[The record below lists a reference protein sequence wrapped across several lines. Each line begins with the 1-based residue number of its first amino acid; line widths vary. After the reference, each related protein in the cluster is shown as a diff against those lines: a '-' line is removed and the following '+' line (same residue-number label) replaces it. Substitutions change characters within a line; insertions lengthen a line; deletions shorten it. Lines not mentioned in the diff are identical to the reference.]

1 MIDSKY
7 KIRFSFSL
15 HSRRFYVA
23 VIDARGNEIM
33 RACDRRQRFAVLVED
48 SLCKIL
54 YHAERWT
61 WAWRGFRAQY
71 FVFNDTVSNT
81 NGEFAM
87 IPERTVQT
95 ISILLTVFTITW
107 AAQMNRVENNKFLQ
121 MCCVF
126 VLKLKLQRVNVILQS

>member
-1 MIDSKY
+1 M
-7 KIRFSFSL
+7 
-15 HSRRFYVA
+15 A
-23 VIDARGNEIM
+23 VIDGRGNEIM

-71 FVFNDTVSNT
+71 FAFNDTVSNA

-87 IPERTVQT
+87 IPDRTVQT
-95 ISILLTVFTITW
+95 VSILLTVFAITW
-107 AAQMNRVENNKFLQ
+107 TAQMNRVKDNTFLQ

-126 VLKLKLQRVNVILQS
+126 VVKLKLQRVNVILQS

>member
-1 MIDSKY
+1 MISY
-7 KIRFSFSL
+7 TNQTINSNHILFFL

-54 YHAERWT
+54 YHAERRT

-71 FVFNDTVSNT
+71 LVLNDTVSNT
-81 NGEFAM
+81 NGKFA
-87 IPERTVQT
+87 IP
-95 ISILLTVFTITW
+95 VFTIINVVG
-107 AAQMNRVENNKFLQ
+107 ANKFFSENT
-121 MCCVF
+121 V
-126 VLKLKLQRVNVILQS
+126 

>member
-7 KIRFSFSL
+7 EIVFSFSL

-54 YHAERWT
+54 YHSERWT
-61 WAWRGFRAQY
+61 RAWRGFRAQY
-71 FVFNDTVSNT
+71 FVFNDTVSNA

-87 IPERTVQT
+87 IPDRTVQT
-95 ISILLTVFTITW
+95 S
-107 AAQMNRVENNKFLQ
+107 
-121 MCCVF
+121 
-126 VLKLKLQRVNVILQS
+126 LQSPDCIYTNMGCANEPCRKQYISPNVLCICT